1 MQGGNKRALGI
12 VLFVVIGA
20 SALVLGIL
28 NAGKSI
34 GGPFKSG
41 SSANGDSLAQAEAI
55 LRSKDTDEDGL
66 SDYDEL
72 NVTHS
77 SAYIKDSDSDGIDDG
92 TEANEGTDP
101 NCPKGQNCGVP
112 APVIENPAGSGIDVN
127 VNAGASVS
135 EPSGIGG
142 GTSLPVATPSNIT
155 QIRAYL
161 KEQGLAEDILNS
173 IDDQTLINMYNEALP
188 SSAPKATQ

>member
-1 MQGGNKRALGI
+1 MEGGNKRVLGI
-12 VLFVVIGA
+12 VLFVLIGA
-20 SALVLGIL
+20 SALVLGVM

-34 GGPFKSG
+34 VGPLKLSG
-41 SSANGDSLAQAEAI
+41 SFAAGDSQAQADAL
-55 LRSKDTDEDGL
+55 LRSKDTDGDGL

-77 SAYIKDSDSDGIDDG
+77 SAYIKDSDSDGLDDG
-92 TEANEGTDP
+92 TEVREGTDP

-112 APVIENPAGSGIDVN
+112 APIPETNPDVS
-127 VNAGASVS
+127 APSQDTA
-135 EPSGIGG
+135 PSGIGEG
-142 GTSLPVATPSNIT
+142 GALPVATLSNVT

-161 KEQGLAEDILNS
+161 KEQGLTEEILNS

-188 SSAPKATQ
+188 SSSAPKTNP